1 MTIGVSHDLETGDVV
16 LVDAAAKTID
26 DFSPSKAR
34 KLASKLR
41 AAAASGTS
49 VLVIATANNG
59 RQIKLGGTAEHAIG
73 MADDLE
79 RNAELAMAI
88 RRQKSAT

>member
-41 AAAASGTS
+41 AAAASDRKS
-49 VLVIATANNG
+49 VV
-59 RQIKLGGTAEHAIG
+59 
-73 MADDLE
+73 
-79 RNAELAMAI
+79 
-88 RRQKSAT
+88 